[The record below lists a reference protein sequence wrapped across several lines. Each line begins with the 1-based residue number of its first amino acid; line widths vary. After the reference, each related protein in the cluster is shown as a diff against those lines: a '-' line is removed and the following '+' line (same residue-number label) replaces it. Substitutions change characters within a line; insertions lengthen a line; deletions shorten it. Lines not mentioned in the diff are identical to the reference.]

1 MGGADKGAEEDDRG
15 IAGDGGVT
23 FRRAMGMYR
32 FKEPGTATFSVE
44 SGLSPAGMVD
54 SWEVGGGDLATSE
67 LEPPVLENHVFA
79 STG

>member
-54 SWEVGGGDLATSE
+54 SWEVGGLIWLHQTGTAC
-67 LEPPVLENHVFA
+67 LENHVFA